1 MQPEQSLDAD
11 ALAQEVVNAWG
22 MNVTAGNA
30 ERLSAGFKALFEK
43 ACAYR
48 DAKKIADNRRT
59 YNALTT
65 QEQLMNKLRGRNF
78 WTRIAVSTKPS
89 TRNRATVPRN
99 VCLHSTSRQ
108 RCLAGNEFP
117 RIAVPAA
124 THNR

>member
-1 MQPEQSLDAD
+1 LLTRAGKDYIPILTTQSAQGGKMQPEQSLDAD

-43 ACAYR
+43 ACACR

-65 QEQLMNKLRGRNF
+65 QE
-78 WTRIAVSTKPS
+78 A
-89 TRNRATVPRN
+89 A
-99 VCLHSTSRQ
+99 
-108 RCLAGNEFP
+108 NEQ
-117 RIAVPAA
+117 AA
-124 THNR
+124 RKEFLDAHCSFYEA